1 MDKFLGI
8 DYGKKKVGLAISF
21 GFLATPFQVL
31 KYKNFEI
38 LFTKLKAIA
47 EKHKI
52 KKIIVGVSEGESE
65 AGAREFGNKISS
77 KLNIPVVFVDET
89 LTTLDAQ
96 KMALEANIKSKKRK
110 GMEDAFAATLIL
122 QKYLDSM

>member
-1 MDKFLGI
+1 
-8 DYGKKKVGLAISF
+8 LAISF